1 MTDISQAE
9 LVALQTLDRMD
20 GGLLTSWVNETNS
33 KDEFGGIVPGIRVY
47 KKLDKK
53 GFVIITEEEIGE
65 DGFEFTP
72 MIDLTDP
79 GKEILIRTRGL
90 LDI

>member
-9 LVALQTLDRMD
+9 LVALQTLDRMG
-20 GGLLTSWVNETNS
+20 GGLLTSWINETNS
-33 KDEFGGIVPGIRVY
+33 KDEFGAIVPGIRVY

-72 MIDLTDP
+72 MIDLTDL
-79 GKEILIRTRGL
+79 GKEILSREK
-90 LDI
+90 